1 MAGEDRKGK
10 KKRIQFRVD
19 TTQRQTNSAGGRDG
33 EMIKYWMNFSLEGW
47 SDWKDGE
54 KLKEIERERRCE
66 KVRESEY
73 FIGVVSG

>member
-1 MAGEDRKGK
+1 
-10 KKRIQFRVD
+10 
-19 TTQRQTNSAGGRDG
+19 
-33 EMIKYWMNFSLEGW
+33 MIKYWMNFSLEGW

-54 KLKEIERERRCE
+54 KLKEIKRERRCE